1 MKKTKKPTKK
11 QMTIDEKVKAYFD
24 AEVALREKLGLEK
37 RLVVLFPK
45 RKFGRP
51 SLFGKVLL
59 TLLRSLGGILDT
71 EFSLTK
77 K

>member
-11 QMTIDEKVKAYFD
+11 EQTIDEKVKAYFD
-24 AEVALREKLGLEK
+24 AEISLREKLGLEK

-45 RKFGRP
+45 RPYGRP
-51 SLFGKVLL
+51 SFFGKVLL

>member
-1 MKKTKKPTKK
+1 
-11 QMTIDEKVKAYFD
+11 MTIDDKVKAYFD

-37 RLVVLFPK
+37 RLVVLFPN

-51 SLFGKVLL
+51 SIFGKVLL